1 MDDCCGDSFTDG
13 DSGADSGFHLCAGKL
28 GAAVGAADRGGWE
41 YRARAHQRSAGR
53 RHASLHRQSGEP
65 DAAVHDHQEA
75 ERLGRGAGCLSH
87 LRRRRLP
94 AGWAKCHLPAL
105 RLGDLYSVDWR
116 PRGLQSHWCAIAC
129 GRWGLTNRYFVA
141 DASRKGDSSVA
152 APAAAGAHY
161 SRDQL
166 FMFLRIV
173 ADSFGRRPRHK
184 LLTGAALALGMGVAT
199 AALSVS
205 LDVGDRLAKE
215 FRSLGANL
223 LVTPQADSLPL
234 EIGGVDYRP
243 VNAGAYLPEA
253 DLPKLKTIFWHN
265 NIIGFSPALELSAR
279 GISYGPGSGMI
290 PSPDSW
296 PGVRLIGTWVH
307 HMVLLPDGHTFES
320 GVEKTNPWWQLS
332 KGRWFSERGQEGVVG
347 NNVARK
353 AGTHIIGKS
362 TGLWIG
368 YNFDL
373 YPRHPS
379 NRSIQLKA
387 VGILYT
393 GGPPGD
399 SVIIPLQ
406 VAQQLAHEARHYR
419 KLFVSALTKP
429 EGDFS
434 RRDPGT
440 MKPDEF
446 ERLSC
451 SPYVSSIAYSIKQVL
466 PGAEVRVVRR
476 VAEGEGA
483 ILTRVRMLLWLV
495 TGAALLA
502 AALAV
507 GASSAASVVERRTK
521 IGFMKGLGAGSG
533 TVGFLLAAEQ
543 ILLAFVGGGAGYP
556 PGVLLAPPL
565 GGKIFCSA
573 L

>member
-184 LLTGAALALGMGVAT
+184 LLTGAALALGMGVVT

-223 LVTPQADSLPL
+223 VVTPPPDSLPL
-234 EIGGVDYRP
+234 ELGRVDYRP

-265 NIIGFSPALELSAR
+265 NIVGFAPILESAVTVEETDAPDITALASHPSHLGNHAR
-279 GISYGPGSGMI
+279 
-290 PSPDSW
+290 
-296 PGVRLIGTWVH
+296 LTKFQLLGTWARHRVT
-307 HMVLLPDGHTFES
+307 LPEGSAFLTGIEN
-320 GVEKTNPWWQLS
+320 TNPWWQVQ
-332 KGRWFSERGQEGVVG
+332 GRWFVDGGQECVLGKKLANRLRLTLGNKLEAFEEKEGTDEWPLHELAIVG
-347 NNVARK
+347 
-353 AGTHIIGKS
+353 
-362 TGLWIG
+362 L
-368 YNFDL
+368 L
-373 YPRHPS
+373 E
-379 NRSIQLKA
+379 
-387 VGILYT
+387 T
-393 GGPPGD
+393 GGSED
-399 SVIIPLQ
+399 DAVIVPLSI
-406 VAQQLAHEARHYR
+406 AQQLADKPGQDR
-419 KLFVSALTKP
+419 KLYVSALTKP
-429 EGDFS
+429 EDDFAK
-434 RRDPGT
+434 RDPKT
-440 MKPDEF
+440 FTPAEYDRWF
-446 ERLSC
+446 C
-451 SPYVSSIAYSIKQVL
+451 TPYISSIDFQIQQEL
-466 PGAEVRVVRR
+466 PGTYDRGLRR
-476 VAEGEGA
+476 
-483 ILTRVRMLLWLV
+483 
-495 TGAALLA
+495 
-502 AALAV
+502 
-507 GASSAASVVERRTK
+507 
-521 IGFMKGLGAGSG
+521 
-533 TVGFLLAAEQ
+533 
-543 ILLAFVGGGAGYP
+543 
-556 PGVLLAPPL
+556 
-565 GGKIFCSA
+565 
-573 L
+573 